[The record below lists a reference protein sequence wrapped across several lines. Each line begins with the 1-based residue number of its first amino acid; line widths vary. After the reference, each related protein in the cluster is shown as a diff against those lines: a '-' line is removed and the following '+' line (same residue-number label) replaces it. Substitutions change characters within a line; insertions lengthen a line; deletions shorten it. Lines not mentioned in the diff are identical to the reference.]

1 MVTAVETHY
10 HTIASG
16 HAYST
21 VLEGVMYAK
30 RYGMKGLAVT
40 DHGPAMPGAPHIWH
54 FGNQSAIGEEVDGI
68 RIFRGAEANIM
79 DYDGGLDITE
89 EFLKKLDW
97 VIASYHVGCCPPS
110 SVEDHTRGYLKVL
123 ENPYVDALGHSG
135 NDDYVYDYETVVRE
149 VKRLGK
155 VMEINNHSPIGR
167 PGSGERCPVIARL
180 CAQYEGPVVISTDA
194 HFAAKIGQAD
204 WAFEMLESVGYPK
217 ELILNRDLETFERYL
232 AGRPR
237 MQK

>member
-1 MVTAVETHY
+1 
-10 HTIASG
+10 
-16 HAYST
+16 
-21 VLEGVMYAK
+21 
-30 RYGMKGLAVT
+30 
-40 DHGPAMPGAPHIWH
+40 
-54 FGNQSAIGEEVDGI
+54 
-68 RIFRGAEANIM
+68 M

-135 NDDYVYDYETVVRE
+135 KRHELTVYDYETVVRE
-149 VKRLGK
+149 AKRLGK

-167 PGSGERCPVIARL
+167 PGSGERCPAIARL
-180 CAQYEGPVVISTDA
+180 CARYEVPVVISTDA

-204 WAFEMLESVGYPK
+204 WAFEMPGNPWVIPK

>member
-1 MVTAVETHY
+1 
-10 HTIASG
+10 
-16 HAYST
+16 
-21 VLEGVMYAK
+21 
-30 RYGMKGLAVT
+30 
-40 DHGPAMPGAPHIWH
+40 
-54 FGNQSAIGEEVDGI
+54 
-68 RIFRGAEANIM
+68 M

-155 VMEINNHSPIGR
+155 VMGDQQPLAHRR
-167 PGSGERCPVIARL
+167 PGSGSRCPVTAAA
-180 CAQYEGPVVISTDA
+180 AQVRG
-194 HFAAKIGQAD
+194 
-204 WAFEMLESVGYPK
+204 
-217 ELILNRDLETFERYL
+217 
-232 AGRPR
+232 AGW
-237 MQK
+237 

>member
-1 MVTAVETHY
+1 M
-10 HTIASG
+10 
-16 HAYST
+16 
-21 VLEGVMYAK
+21 
-30 RYGMKGLAVT
+30 
-40 DHGPAMPGAPHIWH
+40 
-54 FGNQSAIGEEVDGI
+54 
-68 RIFRGAEANIM
+68 
-79 DYDGGLDITE
+79 
-89 EFLKKLDW
+89 
-97 VIASYHVGCCPPS
+97 
-110 SVEDHTRGYLKVL
+110 
-123 ENPYVDALGHSG
+123 DALGHSG

-180 CAQYEGPVVISTDA
+180 CAQYEVPVVISTDA

>member
-1 MVTAVETHY
+1 
-10 HTIASG
+10 
-16 HAYST
+16 
-21 VLEGVMYAK
+21 
-30 RYGMKGLAVT
+30 
-40 DHGPAMPGAPHIWH
+40 
-54 FGNQSAIGEEVDGI
+54 
-68 RIFRGAEANIM
+68 M

-180 CAQYEGPVVISTDA
+180 CARYEVPVVISTDA

>member
-123 ENPYVDALGHSG
+123 ENPYV
-135 NDDYVYDYETVVRE
+135 
-149 VKRLGK
+149 
-155 VMEINNHSPIGR
+155 GR

-180 CAQYEGPVVISTDA
+180 CAQYEVPVVISTDA

-232 AGRPR
+232 AGRLR

>member
-123 ENPYVDALGHSG
+123 
-135 NDDYVYDYETVVRE
+135 
-149 VKRLGK
+149 
-155 VMEINNHSPIGR
+155 
-167 PGSGERCPVIARL
+167 
-180 CAQYEGPVVISTDA
+180 
-194 HFAAKIGQAD
+194 
-204 WAFEMLESVGYPK
+204 
-217 ELILNRDLETFERYL
+217 
-232 AGRPR
+232 
-237 MQK
+237 